1 MNYLQSL
8 NGSFEHRTASAR
20 WPDFESRVIQSG
32 LAIDENSSSA
42 AIALHDNP
50 TARFILSNDEL
61 QTCIPVMSVPSFA
74 DVRGNGHV
82 HACGDTIR
90 IVDSGEGLSSKG
102 IRARWGKSAAT

>member
-1 MNYLQSL
+1 L
-8 NGSFEHRTASAR
+8 AR
-20 WPDFESRVIQSG
+20 LESRVIQSG